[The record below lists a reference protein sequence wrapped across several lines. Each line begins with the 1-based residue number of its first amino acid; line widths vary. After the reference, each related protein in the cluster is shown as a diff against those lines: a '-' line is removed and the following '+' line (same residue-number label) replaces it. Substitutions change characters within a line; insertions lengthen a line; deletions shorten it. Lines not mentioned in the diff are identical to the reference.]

1 MMVNDLVLLLFFMGH
16 DFKGR
21 RCFYVSLSFAG
32 YPFLY
37 SNRIMFS
44 ILFIYESSFQVSVLV
59 IRALCLKTWKRSTS
73 NGKRKQLQD
82 KDMEV
87 AELYS

>member
-1 MMVNDLVLLLFFMGH
+1 
-16 DFKGR
+16 
-21 RCFYVSLSFAG
+21 
-32 YPFLY
+32 
-37 SNRIMFS
+37 MFS